1 MTTRMIL
8 VVLGKQGAGK
18 GTQCVRL
25 AEKYQIPHVST
36 GDILRAAVKAGSAI
50 GLEVKAVMDAGQLVN
65 DDLIMRV
72 VADRLNAPDAATGAL
87 LDGCTRTL
95 AQAEAL
101 ETLLGEQGVSLV
113 LNLDVPT
120 ELVTS
125 RLSARRVCQECGTIY
140 TDSDVSAISGTCE
153 KCGGDVVQRIDDT
166 PEAIRTRLEAYER
179 DTAPLLD
186 FYAQR
191 GLLVTV
197 NGDQPVDQVTADI
210 DVVISQRGLR

>member
-120 ELVTS
+120 ELVAS